1 MNKKIDNKK
10 ILCFSATVNK
20 GFELSD
26 LLLVEKLNNNFQVSY
41 AVKSN
46 EMYKKYT
53 PENEKKINFIKKF
66 FYNYF
71 DNECGFPGFNED
83 FKRNTDFI
91 NFQTIWIY
99 RWSQLKKLIKKT
111 DILILGSFRNNEW
124 IIEYARRRNKIV
136 ILHKNPANIDS
147 EGEIL
152 PNIYFTKNKYETE
165 NIKKKFM
172 KKISNIA
179 SNDVIHEVGSLQ
191 YEYSQNL
198 LLEKGSFF
206 KKYNLDPNKK
216 NFYFFPSAPQIQNEY
231 YQEDYKKIVDII
243 ERNHNVIIK
252 GHPTDYSKRKLR
264 KEYGDLSSWEYLL
277 TKPKVLS
284 PEDFYSAIKYCD
296 AGISI
301 FSTIFF
307 RIKFLQKTNNICK

>member
-1 MNKKIDNKK
+1 MLSNQTRCIKNIPQKTKK
-10 ILCFSATVNK
+10 
-20 GFELSD
+20 
-26 LLLVEKLNNNFQVSY
+26 
-41 AVKSN
+41 
-46 EMYKKYT
+46 
-53 PENEKKINFIKKF
+53 KKINFIKKF

-165 NIKKKFM
+165 NIKK
-172 KKISNIA
+172 I
-179 SNDVIHEVGSLQ
+179 
-191 YEYSQNL
+191 YE
-198 LLEKGSFF
+198 
-206 KKYNLDPNKK
+206 K
-216 NFYFFPSAPQIQNEY
+216 NF
-231 YQEDYKKIVDII
+231 
-243 ERNHNVIIK
+243 
-252 GHPTDYSKRKLR
+252 
-264 KEYGDLSSWEYLL
+264 
-277 TKPKVLS
+277 
-284 PEDFYSAIKYCD
+284 
-296 AGISI
+296 
-301 FSTIFF
+301 
-307 RIKFLQKTNNICK
+307 